1 MYKMYITY
9 DCSMD
14 EELPVTE
21 ARARF
26 AELVNIVGYGKKRVV
41 LTRHGK
47 PLVALVPAEAL
58 VELDAGHNTA
68 PVMLDLSSQPSD
80 NRSSYTL
87 AAHDDSRPQS

>member
-1 MYKMYITY
+1 
-9 DCSMD
+9 MD
-14 EELPVTE
+14 EQLPVTE

-47 PLVALVPAEAL
+47 PLVALVPAEAVL
-58 VELDAGHNTA
+58 QLDADNNSA

-80 NRSSYTL
+80 ARSAFTV